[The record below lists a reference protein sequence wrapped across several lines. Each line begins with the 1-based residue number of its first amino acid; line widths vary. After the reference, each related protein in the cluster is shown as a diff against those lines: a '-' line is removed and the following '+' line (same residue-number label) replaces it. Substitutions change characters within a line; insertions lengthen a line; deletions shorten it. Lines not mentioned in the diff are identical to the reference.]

1 MRTIM
6 SPSAPTITGTAA
18 GQKTAFEAPIDPFS
32 GVTIGDANAG
42 ATDTLSITLSG
53 PGSLSGTGLS
63 GSNGNYT
70 LTGTAAAITSELRAL
85 SFTPVNGVLNTSVTT
100 TFTLSDTSSAYGVG
114 AYDGS
119 LSTLATFTGT
129 NGRIPSGDLVSDAA
143 GDLFGTA
150 EGGAD
155 GDGTVFE
162 IAKSTNEVTTLATF
176 TGANGEYPF
185 GGLISDATGDL
196 FGTTSG
202 GGADADGTVFEIAKS
217 TGEVTTL
224 ATFTGANGADP
235 VGGVISDAAG
245 DLFGT
250 TENGGADKDGTVF
263 EIVKSTGKLT
273 TLATFAGPNGAI
285 LQGSLTVDAAG
296 DLFGTTVNG
305 GADGD
310 GTVFEIATATGELTT
325 LATFTGADG
334 QSPYGD
340 LTIDAAGDLFGTTNY
355 GGADSDGTVFE
366 IAKATGKLTTLASF
380 TGANGAN
387 PQPGLIIDAAGDLF
401 GTTSFGGADRDGTM
415 FEIAKSTGDLTT
427 LATFTGANGEYP
439 NGAVTLDSAGDLVG
453 ATSSGGPD
461 LDGTVY
467 ELPATSFVPTPV
479 IDKTTTVADSDPGSD
494 IIWQNT
500 TTGQA
505 SIWEMDGNALV
516 GGGKVS
522 PNPGTNWRAVGTDDF
537 TGDGRFDIL
546 WQNTSTG
553 QASIWEVNG
562 NSLIGGGPVA
572 PNPGLDWRAVG
583 TGDFY
588 GAGDSDILWQNTA
601 TGQASIWEMN
611 GNSLIGGGKVS
622 PNPGTNWRAVGTGD
636 FTGAGDSDILWQ
648 NTATGQVS
656 IWEMNGNDL
665 IGGGAV
671 TPNPGPS
678 WKAVATGDF
687 TGAGDSDIVFQNTTT
702 GQVSIWEMSGTNI
715 IGGGAVSA
723 NPGPNWHV
731 IGTGA
736 GGSDILLQNIS
747 GQTSIWD
754 MSGATIAGGGPV
766 TPNPGSSWR
775 AVGLT

>member
-285 LQGSLTVDAAG
+285 LQGSLTV
-296 DLFGTTVNG
+296 
-305 GADGD
+305 
-310 GTVFEIATATGELTT
+310 
-325 LATFTGADG
+325 
-334 QSPYGD
+334 
-340 LTIDAAGDLFGTTNY
+340 
-355 GGADSDGTVFE
+355 
-366 IAKATGKLTTLASF
+366 
-380 TGANGAN
+380 
-387 PQPGLIIDAAGDLF
+387 DAAGDLF